1 MADEKPEK
9 EEEKEDEEKKKEAKE
24 EQDMQL
30 CVPYLQY
37 EETKHELEKGIGEI
51 MPDILALFAPTAD
64 EDGRSQSS
72 NLESVVL
79 TMIKTHMLQKHPWWC
94 IEIQKSRT
102 FCDVVVNGICIN
114 LKLTEGKSAD
124 NSASKKG
131 IFYSMTGLETYPAT
145 STWDYFYK
153 QLRQAK
159 QHGRFKTVRYKP
171 TEYHY
176 LVIHKGSPGRVLLKA
191 IFDIHTY
198 RSNPSNDLQIQW
210 NHEFAHADHATKD
223 ALYGEK
229 VVSLLKTLQKSVKDK
244 IATIEQFAEAD
255 FEAEFF

>member
-1 MADEKPEK
+1 MADKKPER
-9 EEEKEDEEKKKEAKE
+9 EEEEAEED
-24 EQDMQL
+24 MMMM

-37 EETKHELEKGIGEI
+37 EETKHELEKGVGEI
-51 MPDILALFAPTAD
+51 MPAILALFAPTSATSATASAD

-79 TMIKTHMLQKHPWWC
+79 TMIKTHLLQKHPWWC
-94 IEIQKSRT
+94 IEIQKSRS

-159 QHGRFKTVRYKP
+159 QNGQFKQTRYKP

-210 NHEFAHADHATKD
+210 NHEFAHADHVTKET
-223 ALYGEK
+223 LYGEK

-255 FEAEFF
+255 FGAEFF